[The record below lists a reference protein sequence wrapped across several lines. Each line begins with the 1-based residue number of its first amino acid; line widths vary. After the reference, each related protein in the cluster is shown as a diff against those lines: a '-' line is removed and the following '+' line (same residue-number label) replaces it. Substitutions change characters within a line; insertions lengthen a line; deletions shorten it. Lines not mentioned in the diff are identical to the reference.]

1 MQLVIYG
8 ILVMVASCAMMLR
21 KNANVLD
28 ADRAHFALWVAAI
41 FGMYAVSDAE
51 KMDDLCWTMMHD
63 MTALAY
69 SVTDIEVARAKN
81 QLKSSL
87 LLSADGTSGLAE
99 EMGRQI
105 LTYGRHI
112 NKEEMYAR
120 IDAVDVDAV
129 KGVAGRLIQDNEV
142 AIAAMGDTTS
152 MQDYHWFRRMTYW
165 LTY

>member
-1 MQLVIYG
+1 MTFNTHYTDTG
-8 ILVMVASCAMMLR
+8 
-21 KNANVLD
+21 
-28 ADRAHFALWVAAI
+28 I

>member
-1 MQLVIYG
+1 
-8 ILVMVASCAMMLR
+8 
-21 KNANVLD
+21 
-28 ADRAHFALWVAAI
+28 
-41 FGMYAVSDAE
+41 
-51 KMDDLCWTMMHD
+51 MMHD

-69 SVTDIEVARAKN
+69 SVTDLEVARAKN

-87 LLSADGTSGLAE
+87 LFSADGTSGLAE

-112 NKEEMYAR
+112 SKEEMYAR
-120 IDAVDVDAV
+120 IDSVDVDAV

-165 LTY
+165 LSY

>member
-1 MQLVIYG
+1 M
-8 ILVMVASCAMMLR
+8 
-21 KNANVLD
+21 
-28 ADRAHFALWVAAI
+28 
-41 FGMYAVSDAE
+41 
-51 KMDDLCWTMMHD
+51 
-63 MTALAY
+63 
-69 SVTDIEVARAKN
+69 ARAKN

-105 LTYGRHI
+105 PTYGRHI